1 MFQIAIGD
9 MVPSK
14 QAFNS
19 LLRYIYYGDVAMHP
33 ADSLYLFPAP
43 HFYNFTNNRLQV
55 GKPGSV
61 GRSLNVTFLS
71 DSHFVTSDY

>member
-1 MFQIAIGD
+1 

-19 LLRYIYYGDVAMHP
+19 LLRYIYYGDVTMPP

-55 GKPGSV
+55 SYVFTLLLMIKLTRYTYWV
-61 GRSLNVTFLS
+61 AFYYVCLLLFNN
-71 DSHFVTSDY
+71 